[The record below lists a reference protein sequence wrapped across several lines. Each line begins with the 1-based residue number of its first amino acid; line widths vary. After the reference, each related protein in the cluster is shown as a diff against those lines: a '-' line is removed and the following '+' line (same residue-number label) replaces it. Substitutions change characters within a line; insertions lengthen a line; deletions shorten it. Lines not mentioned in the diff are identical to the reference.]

1 MKIAIIGDLF
11 VRASLFEE
19 ALRRFVQPLT
29 ETLTLSGWEVA
40 WPDAPLIHNE
50 EVREFV
56 GDETEVARFAGDA
69 QAIVTHVAPVT
80 QQVINDAPGL
90 RIIGCCR
97 GGPVNINVA
106 AASARGV
113 PVVNAP
119 GRNAQAV
126 IEFTLG
132 LILSECRGIA
142 RAHSALSN
150 GVWQGERYRYDAT
163 GRELRGQTIGLIGF
177 GAIAQGLVPH
187 LQVFQMRILTYD
199 PYASPVRIRE
209 LGVESVSLSTLLRQS
224 DIVSIHAHVTPETT
238 GMLGAA
244 EFAQMKP
251 GAYLINTARGSLVD
265 YHALYEALD
274 SGHLAG
280 AGLDTFAYEP
290 PPPDWALLR
299 LPNVTLTPHI
309 AGASRESAQRG
320 AEAIAQDIANFIQ
333 GRPLACCVNAT
344 ALKR

>member
-1 MKIAIIGDLF
+1 MHIAIIGDQF

-29 ETLTLSGWEVA
+29 ETLTLASWEVG
-40 WPDAPLIHNE
+40 WPDAPLVHNE
-50 EVREFV
+50 EVHEFV
-56 GDETEVARFAGDA
+56 GDEREIARFVGDA
-69 QAIVTHVAPVT
+69 QAIVTHVAPIT
-80 QQVINDAPGL
+80 QQVIQAAPDL

-106 AASARGV
+106 AATNRGI

-132 LILSECRGIA
+132 LILAECRGIG

-150 GVWQGERYRYDAT
+150 GMWQGERYRYDVA

-187 LQVFQMRILTYD
+187 LRAFRMRILVYD
-199 PYASPVRIRE
+199 PYAPPARIEE
-209 LGVESVSLSTLLRQS
+209 LGVESVSLPTLLRQS
-224 DIVSIHAHVTPETT
+224 DIVSIHARVTPETT

-251 GAYLINTARGSLVD
+251 GAYFINTARGSLVD
-265 YHALYEALD
+265 ANALYEALD

-290 PPPDWALLR
+290 PPPDWPLLK

-320 AEAIAQDIANFIQ
+320 AGAVAREIANFIQ
-333 GRPLACCVNAT
+333 GQPLISCVNAA
-344 ALKR
+344 ALDK